1 MFTPEV
7 ELADVMGQQ
16 PTRLQASVNSF
27 ESSDRINLV
36 SIFFALNKQPVA
48 YQKLKKISWKK
59 KESPDTSTTCREHE
73 HKRLSFVTGKKLS
86 NLLPMSAW

>member
-36 SIFFALNKQPVA
+36 SIFRAEQTTSRLSKVKENLV
-48 YQKLKKISWKK
+48 K
-59 KESPDTSTTCREHE
+59 KEGITRHF
-73 HKRLSFVTGKKLS
+73 H
-86 NLLPMSAW
+86 NMSRART